1 MANSLSGL
9 VGLTVGLPCS
19 QVGTLESKQMLPQD
33 GLTWRKS
40 CASSSPRWQTTL
52 GCEAALART
61 ERIVAEGSS
70 ADRQEDV
77 YRQAMLDGADI
88 GEALRAVVDSVIAET
103 EDEGA
108 PPMAPVEAPDTGT
121 RGFVSR

>member
-1 MANSLSGL
+1 MPRGRPIEP
-9 VGLTVGLPCS
+9 VVLT
-19 QVGTLESKQMLPQD
+19 D
-33 GLTWRKS
+33 
-40 CASSSPRWQTTL
+40 
-52 GCEAALART
+52 
-61 ERIVAEGSS
+61 
-70 ADRQEDV
+70 D
-77 YRQAMLDGADI
+77 RQAMLDGADI

>member
-1 MANSLSGL
+1 MAEIVCEL
-9 VGLTVGLPCS
+9 VS
-19 QVGTLESKQMLPQD
+19 TLAD
-33 GLTWRKS
+33 DAR
-40 CASSSPRWQTTL
+40 TL

-121 RGFVSR
+121 RPCPVWTGPSMQG

>member
-1 MANSLSGL
+1 MAEIVCGL
-9 VGLTVGLPCS
+9 VS
-19 QVGTLESKQMLPQD
+19 TLAD
-33 GLTWRKS
+33 DAR
-40 CASSSPRWQTTL
+40 TL

-77 YRQAMLDGADI
+77 CRQAMLDGADI
-88 GEALRAVVDSVIAET
+88 EEALRAVVDSVIAET

-108 PPMAPVEAPDTGT
+108 PAMAPVDM
-121 RGFVSR
+121 